1 MAEFHNAG
9 YRGLYNG
16 ESADAIFKR
25 KNLRYREDILDN
37 MNEDELI
44 ANLFRINQTKQKLI
58 RDNVQGE
65 SNAKDVHYAVGKK
78 VRKAIAEIGG
88 MIPEDMPHQIKA

>member
-16 ESADAIFKR
+16 ETVDDIFKR

-37 MNEDELI
+37 MCSDELI
-44 ANLFRINQTKQKLI
+44 AKFLLSTLSFFFKTFI
-58 RDNVQGE
+58 
-65 SNAKDVHYAVGKK
+65 
-78 VRKAIAEIGG
+78 
-88 MIPEDMPHQIKA
+88 